1 MHGVEG
7 RIEPFVDGVV
17 GRGQRHR
24 HEQAGAMSRSASF
37 ATSIGPV
44 CDMIIAKAMP
54 GMIKTCLIQ

>member
-1 MHGVEG
+1 
-7 RIEPFVDGVV
+7 
-17 GRGQRHR
+17 
-24 HEQAGAMSRSASF
+24 MSRSASF